1 MPKKLETAAE
11 RKKQKTHL
19 ITRKRVSDTYVNDE
33 TLVIFPPKKRDTFVM
48 NSITIVSTMGP
59 TGRRA

>member
-11 RKKQKTHL
+11 RKKQKTHF
-19 ITRKRVSDTYVNDE
+19 ITRKRVSDTYLNDE
-33 TLVIFPPKKRDTFVM
+33 TLVNFAPKKRDTFIM

-59 TGRRA
+59 TWRRA